1 MVEKRFLFRFA
12 GSVSKGKEGK
22 ADASII
28 INDTDLVDMAMGKLK
43 PQECNFECCQIIYNY
58 LIG

>member
-1 MVEKRFLFRFA
+1 MVKKRFFFKFE

-28 INDTDLVDMAMGKLK
+28 INDADLVDMAMGKLK
-43 PQECNFECCQIIYNY
+43 PKNAILNVAK
-58 LIG
+58 